1 MRLNLTLFLAM
12 VLVATSAMAATFVVP
27 TDEELI
33 VKANAIATGTVEGS
47 FVQEVNGTIETIYEI
62 RADRR
67 LKGAIRPDELLR
79 VVANGGIIG
88 DRGLLVPG
96 EAHYRQGERVL
107 VFLSRDDRGR
117 WRTTDHT
124 LGRFVFRTSTRGERL
139 LVRNTEDVVGW
150 DHAGRPHQ
158 EKVRREAGFLRSI
171 EERTGGRAAGG
182 DYLVEA
188 SAVTL
193 EPEPQQY
200 QVAANATNSPA
211 ATYTD
216 FVAEQPI
223 RWPNMANGVPVY
235 KRSDQ
240 NIPGAADGGVSV
252 IQNALA
258 AWTDECGSTIQ
269 LNYAGQIARAS
280 ANHDSTN
287 VVEYNDPQ
295 QRISGSWTGSG
306 TVGFAFLSFA
316 GTHTFQNQTWLNIT
330 DMDVVFQDGYSATNA
345 SFPTAMTHEVGHGIG
360 WRHSNQNHATG
371 GACNAAVEEC
381 SSAAIMNSS
390 VNAGYGYALQPWDVN
405 AAQSVY
411 PGGTCGTPPPSC
423 TAPSITAQPASTTVA
438 SGSSA
443 TLSVTATGTGPLSY
457 QWYVGTSG
465 STANPISGATSN
477 SITVTPASTTS
488 YWVRVTN
495 SCGSANSNTATVT
508 VTTTTPPPTTTR
520 NRTRADFDGDL
531 RSELIWRNG
540 NALAMWD
547 IDARTVTNGNIFGST
562 SSTAWRIEGY
572 GDFTGDGRYDI
583 LFRNTSTHQV
593 AVWVMN
599 GRTMV
604 SGNIVATLSD
614 SRWNTEAF
622 GDFTGDGRSDVLW
635 RHSATGQ
642 VAMWEFTTSGALA
655 NGGIVY
661 TVSDLNWR
669 IQGAGD
675 FDGDLDD
682 EVLWRHA
689 TTNQMAM
696 WEFSGRTLLNGGIF
710 ATVSSS
716 DWRTQG
722 IGDFNGDGR
731 DDIVFRHAATQAVA
745 VWDMNG
751 RTIVNGNVVA
761 TVSSPDWVIQAIG
774 DYDGDGDD
782 ELIFFNT
789 ATRQVAMWEMANHQ
803 LANGNVFTTASP
815 DWTIQPPFVPIR

>member
-1 MRLNLTLFLAM
+1 MRPKVTLTLAILM
-12 VLVATSAMAATFVVP
+12 CATGAMAATFVVP
-27 TDEELI
+27 TDQEL
-33 VKANAIATGTVEGS
+33 VAKADAIATGTVEGS
-47 FVQEVNGTIETIYEI
+47 FVQELNGTIETVYEI
-62 RADRR
+62 RADRA
-67 LKGAIRPDELLR
+67 LKGAVRPNDLLR

-96 EAHYRQGERVL
+96 EAHYRQGEHVL
-107 VFLSRDDRGR
+107 IFLTRDDRGR

-124 LGRFVFRTSTRGERL
+124 LGRFVARTSTRGERL
-139 LVRNTEDVVGW
+139 LVRDMEDVVGW
-150 DHAGRPHQ
+150 DRAGQPHQ
-158 EKVRREAGFLRSI
+158 EQVRREAGFLRFI
-171 EERTGGRAAGG
+171 EERAGGRPGAS

-193 EPEPQQY
+193 EPEPQQF
-200 QVAANATNSPA
+200 QTASNATTYPA

-216 FVAEQPI
+216 FVNNQPI
-223 RWPNMANGVPVY
+223 RWPNLSNGVAVY

-240 NIPGAADGGVSV
+240 NIAGATDGGVSV
-252 IQNALA
+252 IQSALA
-258 AWTDECGSTIQ
+258 AWTNECGSLIV
-269 LNYAGQIARAS
+269 LNYAGQLAKAS

-287 VVEYNDPQ
+287 IVEFNDPQ

-316 GTHTFQNQTWLNIT
+316 GTHTFQNLSWLNIT
-330 DMDVVFQDGYSATNA
+330 DMDVVFQDGYTAANA
-345 SFPTAMTHEVGHGIG
+345 SFPAAMTHETGHGLG
-360 WRHSNQNHATG
+360 WRHSNQNHASDG
-371 GACNAAVEEC
+371 PCDPSVEEC
-381 SSAAIMNSS
+381 TSAAIMNSAL
-390 VNAGYGYALQPWDVN
+390 NANYGYTLQPWDIN

-411 PGGTCGTPPPSC
+411 PGGTCGTPPPTC
-423 TAPSITAQPASTTVA
+423 TAPAITAQPTSTTINA
-438 SGSSA
+438 GASA
-443 TLSVTATGTGPLSY
+443 TLSVTASGTEPLSY

-465 STANPISGATSN
+465 STSNPISGATSS
-477 SITVTPASTTS
+477 SITVTPGATTS
-488 YWVRVTN
+488 YWVRVSN
-495 SCGSANSNTATVT
+495 ACGAVNSNTATVT
-508 VTTTTPPPTTTR
+508 VNAPPPPQR

-540 NALAMWD
+540 NTLAMWD
-547 IDARTVTNGNIFGST
+547 IEARTVTNGGIFGSV

-583 LFRNTSTHQV
+583 LYRNTSTHQV

-614 SRWNTEAF
+614 SRWNAEAF
-622 GDFTGDGRSDVLW
+622 GDFTGDGRTDVIW

-682 EVLWRHA
+682 ELIWRHA
-689 TTNQMAM
+689 TTSQMAM
-696 WEFSGRTLLNGGIF
+696 WEFSGRTLVNGNVF
-710 ATVSSS
+710 ATVSSG

-722 IGDFNGDGR
+722 FGDFNRDGR
-731 DDIVFRHAATQAVA
+731 DDILFRHATTDAVA

-761 TVSSPDWVIQAIG
+761 NVSSPNWVIQAVG

-782 ELIFFNT
+782 EIIFFNT
-789 ATRQVAMWEMANHQ
+789 STNQVAMWELANHQ
-803 LANGNVFTTASP
+803 LVNGNIFATASGG
-815 DWTIQPPFVPIR
+815 WIIQPPFVPVR